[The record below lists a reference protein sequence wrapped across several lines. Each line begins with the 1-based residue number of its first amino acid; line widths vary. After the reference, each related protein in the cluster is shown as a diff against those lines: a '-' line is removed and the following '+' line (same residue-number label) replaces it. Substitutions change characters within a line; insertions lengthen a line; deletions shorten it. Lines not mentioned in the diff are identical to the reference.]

1 MSSVIGE
8 FMFEKG
14 DKVQLRTGGLI
25 MTVRRVGNFSP
36 IAADGVECMW
46 FGYRHKKYSAIFE
59 AEALEK
65 VL

>member
-1 MSSVIGE
+1 MSSAIGAI
-8 FMFEKG
+8 MFEKG
-14 DKVQLRTGGLI
+14 DKVQLRAGGPV

-36 IAADGVECMW
+36 IAAHGVECMW